1 MLWDTFTI
9 LSKVKIRRKKL
20 YEADIQNGI
29 HSELGQRLH
38 ISFTYKMICF
48 RNLHHFPEKMIG
60 FLCKSILRKR
70 SEHVLANPAISVFQD
85 TPFLE
90 RRRRNTT
97 TASSIRPRRAYMSSS
112 ALPTYTSSCQPRLTA
127 SEWTCSP
134 ALPGQSRGAARA
146 EHGRCRGRAG
156 AGAPPGPSGGAARAE
171 RGRRRGPS
179 RGAADRGSPPTTA
192 VRENYSCEAA
202 AGARVPAW
210 YLC

>member
-1 MLWDTFTI
+1 MLLDIQIISLYRLLLHTGMLWDTFTI

-97 TASSIRPRRAYMSSS
+97 TASSIRTRRAYMSSS

-146 EHGRCRGRAG
+146 EHGCCRGRAG
-156 AGAPPGPSGGAARAE
+156 AGAPPGPSGGAAGGRQEQGRRQGRAGASPGAE
-171 RGRRRGPS
+171 QGRRR
-179 RGAADRGSPPTTA
+179 
-192 VRENYSCEAA
+192 
-202 AGARVPAW
+202 
-210 YLC
+210 